1 MVILIIKSINTP
13 GLIKQVAGVESDA
26 WGEKP
31 GDTVPDHVLTAI
43 ANNGGVLLG
52 AYDGDQLLGFTL
64 GWLGT
69 INPDDNIP
77 AAEQLKLVSHMI
89 GVLGGYQDQRIGY
102 KLKLAQRDWALD
114 RGLDLVTWTYDPL
127 ESRNAY
133 LNIHLLGCTCQTYN
147 RDYYGEMSDE
157 MNQGT
162 VSDRFGVDWLI
173 TGDHVIDRI
182 SQSKN
187 SRREGDSIEELLQSG
202 VQLLNPARFDQGKW
216 PLPIERIKFPDKQQ
230 ILVEIPA
237 DIQTI
242 RQSDPGN
249 AGAWRFH
256 TRDIFETLFSDNYQ
270 VFDFIYNP
278 GDQPRSFYL
287 MDKVLL

>member
-69 INPDDNIP
+69 INPDDNMA
-77 AAEQLKLVSHMI
+77 AAEQLKLVSHMT
-89 GVLGGYQDQRIGY
+89 GVLSGHQDQRIGY
-102 KLKLAQRDWALD
+102 KLKLAQRDWALN

-133 LNIHLLGCTCQTYN
+133 LNIHLLGCTCQTYY

-173 TGDHVIDRI
+173 TRDHVIDRI
-182 SQSKN
+182 SQYKN
-187 SRREGDSIEELLQSG
+187 SRREGDSMEELIQSG

-216 PLPIERIKFPDKQQ
+216 PLPIEKIKSPNKQQ

-237 DIQTI
+237 DIQAI

-249 AGAWRFH
+249 AGVWRLH

-278 GDQPRSFYL
+278 GDQHRSFYL
-287 MDKVLL
+287 MDKGLL